1 MFNPLKRIIIK
12 TTLYHIRDIHQII
25 RGFELKLQNDHNL
38 SFNEGIALC
47 LLKKGPLSSGELSKR
62 IKLSTS
68 NTSKTIKIIEEKG
81 YVKRLIDAT
90 DRRKMFFT
98 LTEMGKNKIV
108 SIKCEEDDMPLE
120 LKTLIQNMHKE

>member
-1 MFNPLKRIIIK
+1 M
-12 TTLYHIRDIHQII
+12 YHIRDIHQIL
-25 RGFELKLQNDHNL
+25 REFELKLQNNHNL

-47 LLKKGPLSSGELSKR
+47 LLKKGPLSSGDLSRKM
-62 IKLSTS
+62 KLSTS

-98 LTEMGKNKIV
+98 LTEIGKDKIA
-108 SIKCEEDDMPLE
+108 SIKCEEEDMPSE